1 MSGAGFIVFGGILIV
16 VGVLGF
22 VSGQIILSRKMRQIR
37 EKQKQIEED
46 GL

>member
-22 VSGQIILSRKMRQIR
+22 VSGQIILSRKKRQIR

>member
-1 MSGAGFIVFGGILIV
+1 MSGVGFIVFGGILIV

-22 VSGQIILSRKMRQIR
+22 VSGQIILSRKKRQIR

>member
-1 MSGAGFIVFGGILIV
+1 MSGIGFIVFGGILIV

-22 VSGQIILSRKMRQIR
+22 VAGQIILGRKKRQIK

>member
-1 MSGAGFIVFGGILIV
+1 MSSTGFIVLGGILIV

-22 VSGQIILSRKMRQIR
+22 VAGQIILSRKKRQIK

-46 GL
+46 EL

>member
-1 MSGAGFIVFGGILIV
+1 MSGIGFIVFGGILIV

-22 VSGQIILSRKMRQIR
+22 VAGQIILSRKKRQIK

-46 GL
+46 EL

>member
-1 MSGAGFIVFGGILIV
+1 MSGTGFVVLGGILVV

-22 VSGQIILSRKMRQIR
+22 VAGQIILSRKKRQIK

-46 GL
+46 EL

>member
-22 VSGQIILSRKMRQIR
+22 VSGQIILGRKKRQIR

>member
-1 MSGAGFIVFGGILIV
+1 MSGIGFIVFGGILIV

-22 VSGQIILSRKMRQIR
+22 VAGQIILGKKKRQIK

-46 GL
+46 EL